1 MEINLHLASGE
12 TVTILS
18 KDHAT
23 IARDLHIKES
33 ITHADI
39 EKKLKTKSGAAFS
52 YMASYDTK
60 KKKIYDGKKPP
71 KKKPKK

>member
-1 MEINLHLASGE
+1 MEIKLHLANGE

-33 ITHADI
+33 TTHADI
-39 EKKLKTKSGAAFS
+39 EKKLKAKSGAALS
-52 YMASYDTK
+52 HLEAYDIK